1 MSQVCVDSLFRVG
14 ASQRASK
21 RFDCFCEVQIIRD
34 SSMPLNLTKLMKQI
48 RKLCISII
56 QGQRVHIIGIAR
68 EQEAENMQKALSPNR
83 SLDRN
88 REIIRTSLLLFK
100 SNDRFGLTPNKAY
113 WSLLTEYLFKLITN
127 VITTQSTSK
136 DSAVRGKEHD
146 VRDGINAV

>member
-1 MSQVCVDSLFRVG
+1 
-14 ASQRASK
+14 
-21 RFDCFCEVQIIRD
+21 
-34 SSMPLNLTKLMKQI
+34 
-48 RKLCISII
+48 
-56 QGQRVHIIGIAR
+56 
-68 EQEAENMQKALSPNR
+68 MQKALSPNR

-88 REIIRTSLLLFK
+88 REIIRTSFLLFK